1 MLRVYWRWISIVLLG
16 VALNYVVNKVLDLR
30 YGARSSFDFQEV
42 VMAILFSYAI
52 LEGSRW
58 IRNKLHTIQ
67 KQIANTP
74 LSLFTYPIIF
84 LYITFIILGVGH
96 LMNIVFFGG
105 ANQGDENFIVLL
117 LTLFFSFPV
126 LAIDYLW
133 KYKVQL
139 EEVNDQLQNKQEEL
153 IQFRKDNHSKIIIEA
168 SHGVH
173 KVLVTPDQILMI
185 YRESTIVYIVNREYK
200 KLIANHSL
208 DALEELLPSNGF
220 CRANRQFILT
230 PDIIQSIKSG
240 SYGKIELQLA
250 SNNNLPVVV
259 TVSRPSAA
267 GFRRW
272 LSASTKALA

>member
-1 MLRVYWRWISIVLLG
+1 
-16 VALNYVVNKVLDLR
+16 VNKVFDLR
-30 YGARSSFDFQEV
+30 YGARSSFDLKEV
-42 VMAILFSYAI
+42 IMAIIFSYAI

-58 IRNKLHTIQ
+58 IRNKLHASQ

-74 LSLFTYPIIF
+74 LSLFTYPTIF
-84 LYITFIILGVGH
+84 LYITFIILGVGN
-96 LMNIVFFGG
+96 LVNIVFFGG

-133 KYKVQL
+133 KYKAQL
-139 EEVNDQLQNKQEEL
+139 EEVNDQLQSKQEEL
-153 IQFRKDNHSKIIIEA
+153 IQFRKDNHSKIIVEA
-168 SHGVH
+168 SHGIH

-185 YRESTIVYIVNREYK
+185 FRESTIVYIVNREYK
-200 KLIANHSL
+200 KLITNHSL
-208 DALEELLPSNGF
+208 DALEELLPSNEF

-240 SYGKIELQLA
+240 SYGKIELQLI
-250 SNNNLPVVV
+250 SNKNLPTAV
-259 TVSRPSAA
+259 TISRPSAA

-272 LSASTKALA
+272 LNASTDALAK